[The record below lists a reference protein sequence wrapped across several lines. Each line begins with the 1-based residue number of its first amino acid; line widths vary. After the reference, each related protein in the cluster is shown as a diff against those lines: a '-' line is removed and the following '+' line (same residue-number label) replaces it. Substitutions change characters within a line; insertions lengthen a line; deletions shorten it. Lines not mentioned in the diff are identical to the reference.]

1 MENERTRKEKAMHL
15 FETGY
20 NCTQSVVL
28 AFADLLDADEKALA
42 QMVSAF
48 GGGMGRLREV
58 CGSVSGMFFVTGMLY
73 GYHEPGDFEG
83 KKALYAKVQEL
94 AGRYEERNGSIVCR
108 ELLGLDHKR
117 DISVPEKRS
126 AEYYRKRPCRELIGC
141 AAEILDQF
149 IKEHPIL

>member
-1 MENERTRKEKAMHL
+1 MTRKEKAMSL
-15 FETGY
+15 FEGGY
-20 NCTQSVVL
+20 NCSQSVVL
-28 AFADLLDADEKALA
+28 AFSDLFDMDEKVLA

-83 KKALYAKVQEL
+83 KKQLYARVQEL

-108 ELLGLDHKR
+108 KLLGLDHER
-117 DISVPEKRS
+117 DDPVPEKRS
-126 AEYYRKRPCRELIGC
+126 QEYYRKRPCKELIGC
-141 AAEILDQF
+141 AAEILDQY
-149 IKEHPIL
+149 IQENSV